1 MIELSTP
8 PLREKLQS
16 LHKIVDYQNFFDD
29 SILRAYI
36 ANNNV
41 TSNQIQAICQL
52 RYWLFVC
59 VLDRFVV
66 IESMHQGSAKT
77 TIDTN
82 LSVVNNKFSSYAQ
95 SRSNNFDEFGINQY
109 FFNETKIK
117 AFSQGLEASSHVKP
131 KWDQD
136 ILYIGAR
143 TEGEIFYFSTLGY
156 DINRIRCFDLYS
168 YSSFVNIGDMH
179 NLPCLSNSFDT
190 CLLTHCITYSEK
202 PLVAISEA
210 YRLLRPGGRL
220 FISVSLDNSVSPTKK
235 KLASERPKTGAH
247 NILPIEGYVELVE
260 SSSLSLY
267 VSTISKVESHP
278 PMATVVFTKS
288 YA

>member
-1 MIELSTP
+1 MIELAAP

-16 LHKIVDYQNFFDD
+16 LHKLVDYHNVFDD
-29 SILRAYI
+29 GFLRTYI
-36 ANNNV
+36 ANNNI
-41 TSNQIQAICQL
+41 SSRQIQAICQL
-52 RYWLFVC
+52 RYWLYVC
-59 VLDRFVV
+59 VLDRFV
-66 IESMHQGSAKT
+66 IIDSMHEGSAKT

-109 FFNETKIK
+109 FFNETKINT
-117 AFSQGLEASSHVKP
+117 FSMGLESSPHLKP

-143 TEGEIFYFSTLGY
+143 TEGELFYFSTLGY
-156 DINRIRCFDLYS
+156 DINRLRCFDLYS
-168 YSSFVNIGDMH
+168 YSSFVSIGDMH
-179 NLPCLSNSFDT
+179 NLPCLSSSFDT

-220 FISVSLDNSVSPTKK
+220 FISVSLDHSVSPTKQ
-235 KLASERPKTGAH
+235 KLDSERPKTGAD
-247 NILPIEGYVELVE
+247 NILSIEGYVELVE
-260 SSSLSLY
+260 SSPLSFFT
-267 VSTISKVESHP
+267 SSISKTRSHP
-278 PMATVVFTKS
+278 SMATVVFTKS